1 MIVIEADDPSI
12 DLWLALVEL
21 QEDLPGDW
29 TLIGAQMVALHG
41 LEVGMQPPHATA
53 DADLVVNARVV
64 GVEVANFAR
73 ALEKAGYRLDGISA
87 DGIGHRFSDGRVSL
101 DLLAPDGIDS
111 ARIDL
116 TTIKPA
122 RTISVPGSTQA
133 LSRSELVSVIVKGRE
148 GRIPRPSLL
157 GAILVKARA
166 VDVDDLP
173 ESQLQDLAFLL
184 SLVSDPHELHEGL
197 KSTERG
203 WLRRRIELARP
214 DAKAWSIL
222 SPEDAD
228 NGFAALRILAD
239 L

>member
-1 MIVIEADDPSI
+1 MIAIDAEDQSF
-12 DLWLALVEL
+12 DLWSALVEL
-21 QEDLPGDW
+21 QKNLPMEW

-41 LEVGMQPPHATA
+41 LELEKQPPRATT

-64 GVEVANFAR
+64 GVEVAGFAR
-73 ALEKAGYRLDGISA
+73 ALEKAGYQLEGINA
-87 DGIGHRFSDGRVSL
+87 EGIGHRFSNNRVSL
-101 DLLAPDGIDS
+101 DLLAPDGIES

-133 LSRSELVSVIVKGRE
+133 LRRSELMSVTINGRE
-148 GRIPRPSLL
+148 GRIPRPNLL

-166 VDVDDLP
+166 VDVDDVP

-184 SLVSDPHELHEGL
+184 SLVSDPHEIQEGIT
-197 KSTERG
+197 STERG
-203 WLRRRIELARP
+203 WLRRRTELAGRE
-214 DAKAWSIL
+214 AKAWSTL